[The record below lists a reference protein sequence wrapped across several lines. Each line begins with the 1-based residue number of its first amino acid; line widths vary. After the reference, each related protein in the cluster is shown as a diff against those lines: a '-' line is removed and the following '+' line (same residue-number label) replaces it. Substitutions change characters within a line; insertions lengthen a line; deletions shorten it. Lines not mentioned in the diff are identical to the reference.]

1 MSDGLLASLRDRLA
15 GPVVVPG
22 DTDWDR
28 ARTGYNVARDQRPAA
43 VAYPESV
50 DDAVAIVRVA
60 GEHGAQVAAQGTG
73 HGSSALGSLAGAV
86 LVRTERMAGVD
97 VDAQARRARVRAGA
111 RWGDLTPL
119 VDPHG
124 LAALAGTAASV
135 RVAGYCLGGGIGWLS
150 RKYGIA
156 CNSIRSVD
164 IVTADGVAQTVDL
177 ERDPELFWALRGGG
191 GNFGL
196 VTGLEL
202 ELYPAAEVHA
212 GTLFWPFERAG
223 EILHAWSEW
232 TASLPDEVTS
242 HGRLIQFPPIPDVPE
257 HLRGRAF
264 VVVHAVFLAG
274 EAEASGQ
281 LAPLRALGPEID
293 TFATV
298 SPSALGVLNMDPPE
312 PVPYSGNGGALAAFS
327 GDAVDALVAAAGPG
341 SGSPLVSLEVRH
353 LGAAVAT
360 APPDAGALAKI
371 DAPFLWFGVGIAP
384 TPEALGAVDRF
395 IDGLAGAL
403 KPWDAGRGYWNFAE
417 RKVDPATLVGAD
429 AYGRLQDIRRRVD
442 PDGRF
447 LANHVIA
454 TGET

>member
-1 MSDGLLASLRDRLA
+1 MSDALLAALRDTLA
-15 GPVVVPG
+15 GPVVGPG
-22 DTDWDR
+22 DADWDR

-50 DDAVAIVRVA
+50 DDVVAIVQVA
-60 GEHGAQVAAQGTG
+60 GDHGAAVAAQGTG
-73 HGSSALGSLAGAV
+73 HGSSALGSLEGAV
-86 LVRTERMAGVD
+86 LVRTERMTGVEID
-97 VDAQARRARVRAGA
+97 PQARRARVRAGA
-111 RWGDLTPL
+111 RWGDVTPL

-124 LAALAGTAASV
+124 LAALAGTAATV
-135 RVAGYCLGGGIGWLS
+135 RVAGYCLGGGVGWLA

-164 IVTADGVAQTVDL
+164 IVTADGVARTVDHD
-177 ERDPELFWALRGGG
+177 RDPDLFWALRGGG

-202 ELYPAAEVHA
+202 ELFPAATVHA
-212 GTLFWPFERAG
+212 GTFFWPFERAS

-232 TASLPDEVTS
+232 TASVSDEVTS

-257 HLRGRAF
+257 HLRGRSFA
-264 VVVHAVFLAG
+264 VVHAVFLAD
-274 EAEASGQ
+274 EAEANAA
-281 LAPLRALGPEID
+281 LAPFRALGPEID
-293 TFATV
+293 TFATIP
-298 SPSALGVLNMDPPE
+298 PSALGMLNMDPPE

-327 GDAVDALVAAAGPG
+327 GDAVDAFVAAAGPG

-360 APPDAGALAKI
+360 APAGAGALAAI

-384 TPEALGAVDRF
+384 APDVLAAVDGF
-395 IDGLAGAL
+395 LDGLAAAL
-403 KPWDAGRGYWNFAE
+403 GPWDAGRGYWNFAE
-417 RKVDPATLVGAD
+417 RTVDPATLVGAD
-429 AYGRLQDIRRRVD
+429 TYRRLQEVRRRVD

-454 TGET
+454 TDGA